1 MSSKVHPIRVLWM
14 AGRAAITVALVV
26 IVFSAITGDDFDP
39 DTLRTVRVAMVLLA
53 VVGVL
58 VVVVTGRRAS
68 TKAPMT
74 RQWTAS
80 ATTTINRPPSDVW
93 NLIRAAETAPLV
105 SPGIER
111 GSVVPGTPRG
121 VGEQQEFLTRCP
133 DGTLVAGVVEVVA
146 EQPGQWAQV
155 RSVTGPPSLQNYRLA
170 AVPGG
175 TEFSYELTITALRW
189 SAYHRHPKKMAA
201 DGAEEY
207 VANVKRVVEAL
218 PATPA

>member
-14 AGRAAITVALVV
+14 AGRAAITVAIVV
-26 IVFSAITGDDFDP
+26 IVWSAITGHDFDP
-39 DTLRTVRVAMVLLA
+39 ATLRNVRVAMVLLA

-58 VVVVTGRRAS
+58 VVLLTGRRAS
-68 TKAPMT
+68 NKAPMT

-80 ATTTINRPPSDVW
+80 ASATINRPPRDVW

-105 SPGIER
+105 DPGIER
-111 GSVVPGTPRG
+111 GSVVAGTPRG

-133 DGTLVAGVVEVVA
+133 DGTLTSGIVEVVA

-155 RSVTGPPSLQNYRLA
+155 RSVTGPPSLQNYRLTSI
-170 AVPGG
+170 PGG
-175 TEFSYELTITALRW
+175 TEFSYELTVTALRW
-189 SAYHRHPKKMAA
+189 SAYHRHPKKLAA
-201 DGAEEY
+201 DAAEKY

-218 PATPA
+218 PGMQV